1 MDKISSNTI
10 AVFFHWN
17 RYIKGYGTTISQPVK
32 GQRIS
37 TVLST
42 IWSLKEANYFK
53 VKGRKSQKVGK
64 KKTSIEA
71 TENIEPGE
79 EKVLRAP

>member
-10 AVFFHWN
+10 AVFFHCN
-17 RYIKGYGTTISQPVK
+17 RYIKGYKTIISQAVK

-37 TVLST
+37 TVLSS
-42 IWSLKEANYFK
+42 IRSLKEANHFK
-53 VKGRKSQKVGK
+53 VKARKSQKVE
-64 KKTSIEA
+64 KKTSSEAIE
-71 TENIEPGE
+71 NFEPGE

>member
-1 MDKISSNTI
+1 
-10 AVFFHWN
+10 
-17 RYIKGYGTTISQPVK
+17 
-32 GQRIS
+32 
-37 TVLST
+37 L
-42 IWSLKEANYFK
+42 SLKEANYFK